1 MTRMTDANPLV
12 ARTIEEERLRRV
24 EDNVQVIGNR
34 LANSYTQ
41 GRIRFDRPAPTSSA
55 DVLSPDKL
63 YDIVR
68 DSSFEYV
75 LINNSGALAWRRI
88 SYSAF

>member
-12 ARTIEEERLRRV
+12 ASTILEERLRRV
-24 EDNVQVIGNR
+24 EDNQQVIENR

-41 GRIRFDRPAPTSSA
+41 GRIRFDRTSPTSSA
-55 DVLSPDKL
+55 DVQTPDRL

-68 DSSFEYV
+68 DTSYEYV
-75 LINNSGALAWRRI
+75 LINDAGTLAWRRI